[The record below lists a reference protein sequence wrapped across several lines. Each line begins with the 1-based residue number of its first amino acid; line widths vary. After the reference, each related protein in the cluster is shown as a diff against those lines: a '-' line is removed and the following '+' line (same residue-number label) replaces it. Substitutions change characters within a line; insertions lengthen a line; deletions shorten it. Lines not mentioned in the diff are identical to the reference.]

1 MRNNIARTAL
11 RLLSMAT
18 LLCSPCLA
26 QDVIK
31 VKSLGTLR
39 GQVTAYDNTTRILTF
54 VTEDGRTHEIHADQL
69 DRGSAYRMAKTK
81 AEKTDGMGQLKVGNF
96 ARDIELYA
104 HAVRHYGYAVEAD
117 PSLEQAVEGELTI
130 LRREAAEYCMRL
142 AEEATRKGDEK
153 EAEKWLTILVDKLP
167 NEPAAARARAMLE
180 QVYAKNHAAK
190 DDHLEQGNEEL
201 LENQLRTGKKYY
213 DSMLEKIRKG
223 LVNSS
228 KTSTAKRM
236 YEGAWS
242 DGQRAMRE
250 IDKAEKKLGRAEV
263 GEVLDGY
270 REVITEHMVDTQLH
284 VASLYTTRSSYQQA
298 LAAVNKA
305 LSIDSGNRR
314 ALAARARIETAA
326 STNGWWGG
334 RGVVVRSG
342 R

>member
-1 MRNNIARTAL
+1 MHNDIKRTAL
-11 RLLSMAT
+11 HLLSTAV
-18 LLCSPCLA
+18 LLSAPCLA

-31 VKSLGTLR
+31 VKSLGILR
-39 GQVTAYDNTTRILTF
+39 GAVTSYDNTTKILTF
-54 VTEDGRTHEIHADQL
+54 VTEDGRTHEIPADQL
-69 DRGSAYRMAKTK
+69 DRGSAYRLAKSK
-81 AEKTDGMGQLKVGNF
+81 AEKTDGMDQLKVGNF

-117 PSLEQAVEGELTI
+117 SSLEQAVEVELTV

-153 EAEKWLTILVDKLP
+153 GAEKWLTILVDKLP
-167 NEPAAARARAMLE
+167 SEPLAAGARAMLE

-190 DDHLEQGNEEL
+190 DDHLEQGHEEL
-201 LENQLRTGKKYY
+201 LAKELRTGKKYY
-213 DSMLEKIRKG
+213 DSMLGKIQKG

-270 REVITEHMVDTQLH
+270 RVVITEHMVDAQLH
-284 VASLYTTRSSYQQA
+284 VASLYTTRTSYQQA

-314 ALAARARIETAA
+314 ALATRARIETAA
-326 STNGWWGG
+326 SNSGWWGG